1 VRSLS
6 FHLLVATLAATAIVG
21 AALFALAP
29 RGGGLPYVKATF
41 TPGDAKRA
49 FASEGVTLVVRS
61 RSVVMTTL
69 GNPGDVLEVDVFA
82 DRQIVERSGFHDVT
96 IANGRRVPFAR
107 DCSSSVPAERWREN
121 IRVLVDCARAR
132 SAGPGWL
139 LRVERALNRL

>member
-49 FASEGVTLVVRS
+49 FASEAVTLVVRS

-69 GNPGDVLEVDVFA
+69 GNPADVLEVDVFA

-107 DCSSSVPAERWREN
+107 DCSSSVPAERWHGN
-121 IRVLVDCARAR
+121 IRVLVDCAQAR
-132 SAGPGWL
+132 SAGSGWL
-139 LRVERALNRL
+139 LRVERVLNRL